1 MNSSETSATSSAK
14 VALSR
19 IYNALRG
26 EMSPARFNEA
36 ALFAGAFYSRMS
48 PEEFGIREAEDWAA
62 LARGFLDF
70 ASVRKPGEVLI
81 RSFDP
86 NQAEHGWESPHKVIQ
101 IVNDDMPFLVDS
113 VSMVLANL
121 GISVHVLGHPVIRAT
136 RDAEGKLLSLDE
148 GELESLMHIE
158 INRQISAA
166 DLERLEKEIRVV
178 LGDVRVCITDW
189 AAMRDQAR
197 QSAERLSSMKA
208 PMSQERLDEARD
220 FLHWMADDHFT
231 FLGYREYEV
240 VETETDSLLK
250 ALPNT
255 GLGLLRD
262 DRRAGGSRSVRA
274 LLDSIHA
281 PGSEPD
287 ALIVTKTNARATVHR
302 TGYMDYVGVLDFDE
316 NGRAC
321 GERRFIGLYTSS
333 VYNQSTWEIPLVRQ
347 RNEYVVG
354 RSELP
359 KDGHSGKA
367 LRHILETLP
376 RDELLQSS
384 RDELFPVVMSILALQ
399 ERIRPRLFLRRDRFG
414 RFFSVLIY
422 IPRDRFNTEVRRK
435 VEAML
440 MQALNGQRIDT
451 TSQVGDSPLAQL
463 HMIVRPKA
471 GTTEIVDA
479 VSLEHRLDDIVRDW
493 HDAVGEL
500 LVQRNGEARGLELAS
515 RFGRSLPVGYIED
528 ISPEVA
534 AADIERL
541 GELNYDKDLSLNLY
555 RGDEVEDGKRLRF
568 KLYRYGRDI
577 ALSEALPLME
587 NLGLRIQTEHPYV
600 VQVGEDRIHIQDFEV
615 EAPAAV
621 DVEAVRT
628 RFEAAFEN
636 IWRGRAESDGFN
648 RLILAA
654 RLEWRQ
660 VAMLRGYAK
669 YLLQVGVPFSQSY
682 MEETLERYPLLARL
696 LVELFEARFHPEEN
710 AAQKAEGQHGF
721 RAELIALA
729 EGDEAA
735 MRVLEPVIAA
745 RTASRETQMSAAQQ
759 ALRELMDRVG
769 SIDEDRILRR
779 FEAGILAT
787 LRTSFYQFGKERSA
801 EVIAY
806 KLDPAAIP
814 DSPKPHPY
822 REIFVYGP
830 RVEGSHLRF
839 GAVARGGL
847 RWSDRREDFRTE
859 VLGLVK
865 AQMVKNTVIVPEG
878 AKGGFFVKRSPV
890 GGDRNAVL
898 NEGIACYQLF
908 IGSML
913 DITDNIVDGAI
924 IPPPDVVRHDED
936 DPYLVVAADKGT
948 ARFSDIAN
956 ALALDAGFWLGDAFA
971 SGGSVGYSHKGMGI
985 TARGA
990 WESVKRH
997 FRALGRDSQS
1007 EDFTVVGIGDMSGDV
1022 FGNGML
1028 LSRHIRMLVAVDHR
1042 DVFIDPNPDAATSYL
1057 ERERLF
1063 NLPGSSWADYKPELI
1078 SAGGG
1083 VFPRSLKSIDITP
1096 EMRAALGLAPD
1107 VDHMTPNELI
1117 SAALRAPVDLL
1128 YNGGIGTYIKAST
1141 ESHADVGDRA
1151 NNAIRVNGNE
1161 LRCRIIG
1168 EGGNLGMTQCGRI
1181 EAARSGVMLNTD
1193 FIDNSAGVDTSDHEV
1208 NIKILL
1214 NDAVAQGELDA
1225 DSRKTLLQEMTDE
1238 VAELVLRDNI
1248 RQNQALSLMERMSVA
1263 RLGSEQHFIQV
1274 LESQGRLDRQIEYL
1288 PSDAEFAERKARGEG
1303 LTRPELAVL
1312 LSYAKMSVYG
1322 QLLDSN
1328 VPEDPFLSAEL
1339 KRYFPTP
1346 LQERFAANMQRHRLK
1361 REIIATAVTNSLVN
1375 RMGATFLMRMQEDT
1389 GASAAQVAKAY
1400 SIARVLADARGLW
1413 SGIDDLNLQVSKSTQ
1428 LDALSLVW
1436 GQLRGMTRWL
1446 LNLPGGELA
1455 IAASVERYSDG
1466 FATLRS
1472 NLDKVLSEQA
1482 RAEYAESRAHWMDEG
1497 LPQELAEKFAA
1508 LPFMARALD
1517 IVRVSL
1523 DKGFDVLEVAQTY
1536 FGLGESLHLSWLA
1549 QRIAELPVEGRW
1561 HALARGSLLDE
1572 LQARQSA
1579 LVGQVLAN
1587 GAGAAS
1593 ERFAAWMGREDA
1605 TLRFTLGMLTEM
1617 RSQRDMD
1624 YPTAAVALQRLGQL
1638 VAHAS

>member
-1 MNSSETSATSSAK
+1 MNASEISAASNTK

-26 EMSPARFNEA
+26 AVSPEEFKKA
-36 ALFAGAFYSRMS
+36 ALFAGAFYARMS
-48 PEEFGIREAEDWAA
+48 PEEFEIREAEDWAA
-62 LARGFLDF
+62 LALGFLEF
-70 ASVRKPGEVLI
+70 ASVRRPGEVLI
-81 RSFDP
+81 RMFDP
-86 NQAEHGWESPHKVIQ
+86 SQDEHGWESPHKVIQ

-113 VSMVLANL
+113 ISMVLANA
-121 GISVHVLGHPVIRAT
+121 GISVHVLGHPVLRAK
-136 RDAEGKLLSLDE
+136 RDAEGTLLSLEE

-158 INRQISAA
+158 VKRQIAA
-166 DLERLEKEIRVV
+166 SELERLEKQMRQV
-178 LGDVRVCITDW
+178 LDDVRVCVADW
-189 AAMRDQAR
+189 APMREKALQA
-197 QSAERLSSMKA
+197 AERLSTMKV
-208 PMSQERLDEARD
+208 PMSQERLDEACD
-220 FLHWMADDHFT
+220 FLRWMADDHFT

-240 VETETDSLLK
+240 VETEDDSVLRP
-250 ALPNT
+250 LPDT

-262 DRRAGGSRSVRA
+262 DRRAGRSRSVRA
-274 LLDSIHA
+274 LLDSMHA
-281 PGSEPD
+281 PGNEPD

-302 TGYMDYVGVLDFDE
+302 TGYMDYIGVLDFDE

-333 VYNQSTWEIPLVRQ
+333 VYNQSTWEIPLVRE
-347 RNEYVVG
+347 RNEYVVE
-354 RSELP
+354 RSELS

-384 RDELFPVVMSILALQ
+384 REELFPVVMSILALQ

-414 RFFSVLIY
+414 RFFSALIY

-440 MQALNGQRIDT
+440 MSALNGQRIDT

-471 GTTEIVDA
+471 GAAEAVDVA
-479 VSLEHRLDDIVRDW
+479 ALERSLNDIVRDW
-493 HDAVGEL
+493 HDAVGEVL
-500 LVQRNGEARGLELAS
+500 TARHGEARGLEMAS
-515 RFGRSLPVGYIED
+515 RFGRSLPVGYIEE

-534 AADIERL
+534 ADDIERL
-541 GELNYDKDLSLNLY
+541 DGLSQDQDLSLNLY
-555 RGDEVEDGKRLRF
+555 RRNDVEDGRRLRF
-568 KLYRYGRDI
+568 KLYRFGRDI

-600 VQVGEDRIHIQDFEV
+600 VQVDDERIYIQDFEV
-615 EAPAAV
+615 EAPFVV
-621 DVEAVRT
+621 DVDAVRD

-636 IWRGRAESDGFN
+636 VWRGWAESDGFN

-696 LVELFEARFHPEEN
+696 LVELFEARFHPDED
-710 AAQKAEGQHGF
+710 AAQKSAGQAKF
-721 RAELIALA
+721 RAELTALA
-729 EGDEAA
+729 VDDEAA
-735 MRVLEPVIAA
+735 LRVLEPVIAA
-745 RTASRETQMSAAQQ
+745 REGSREAQMGAAQH
-759 ALRELMDRVG
+759 AFKELMDRVE

-779 FEAGILAT
+779 FEAAILAT
-787 LRTSFYQFGKERSA
+787 LRTNFYQSQMERSA

-806 KLDPAAIP
+806 KIDPAAIP

-830 RVEGSHLRF
+830 RVEGTHLRF

-878 AKGGFFVKRSPV
+878 AKGGFFVKRPPV
-890 GGDRNAVL
+890 TGDRNDVQ
-898 NEGIACYQLF
+898 NEGIACYRLF

-913 DITDNIVDGAI
+913 DITDNIVDGKI
-924 IPPPDVVRHDED
+924 VPPQNVVRHDDD

-997 FRALGRDSQS
+997 FRALGRDCQS

-1028 LSRHIRMLVAVDHR
+1028 LSRHIRLVVAFDHR
-1042 DVFIDPNPDAATSYL
+1042 HVFVDPNPDAASSFV

-1063 NLPGSSWADYKPELI
+1063 NLAGSSWADYKPELI

-1083 VFPRSLKSIDITP
+1083 VFSRSLKSIDITP
-1096 EMRAALGLAPD
+1096 EMRTALGLAAD
-1107 VDHMTPNELI
+1107 VEHLNPNELI
-1117 SAALRAPVDLL
+1117 SAALRAPVDLI

-1141 ESHADVGDRA
+1141 ETHAEVGDRA

-1168 EGGNLGMTQCGRI
+1168 EGGNLGMTQRGRI
-1181 EAARSGVMLNTD
+1181 EAARSGVILNTD

-1225 DSRKTLLQEMTDE
+1225 ESRKALLQEMTDE

-1328 VPEDPFLSAEL
+1328 VPEDPFLSTEL

-1413 SGIDDLNLQVSKSTQ
+1413 AGIDDLNLKVSKSIQ
-1428 LDALSLVW
+1428 LDALTLVW

-1446 LNLPGGELA
+1446 LNRPGSDLA
-1455 IAASVERYSDG
+1455 IAASVERYAAG
-1466 FATLRS
+1466 FATLRG

-1482 RAEYAESRAHWMDEG
+1482 RAEYAEARAHWMDEG
-1497 LPQELAEKFAA
+1497 FPQDLAENFAA

-1523 DKGFDVLEVAQTY
+1523 DKGFDVVDVAQAY

-1549 QRIAELPVEGRW
+1549 QRIGELPVEGRW

-1579 LVGQVLAN
+1579 LVAQVLAS
-1587 GAGAAS
+1587 GAGTAS
-1593 ERFAAWMGREDA
+1593 GRLAAWIGRDDA
-1605 TLRFTLGMLTEM
+1605 TLRFTLTMLAEM

-1624 YPTAAVALQRLGQL
+1624 YPTASVALQRLGQL
-1638 VAHAS
+1638 VSHAH